1 MKQFYL
7 ILFLLI
13 SFLSPFLGL
22 SQSSQETF
30 GKNRIQYDS
39 FEWKYL
45 TTEHFK
51 IYYYIGGNRLAYN
64 TARYAEAEFER
75 ITNTLGFT
83 PYAPITLMV
92 YNSITDLQQSNIGL
106 EHKAFIGGQ
115 TKFIKSKVEVAFN
128 GNQIEYQKELVKQ
141 ITANFLTQILF
152 GGSFRD
158 AVQSSYL
165 VDLPDWFELG
175 IKEYM
180 AHGWDDEMDSY
191 MREYVLHRMKDISFF
206 TGREA
211 SLIGQSFWNFVIE
224 KYGEESIGHIIGL
237 TRIIHNPEESLAA
250 ALGKPYDAIITEWQN
265 FYVQTYHSVQKTSTF
280 SEKKQ
285 RLRRFNRK
293 NFKHHSFAINPDT
306 NLVAYAE
313 NFNGRYRVVVYN
325 IEKKRKRI
333 IFYGGHH
340 LIGQKSVPNLP
351 LISWKSAQE
360 IGIAFAKKGKTH
372 LLIKNIKTREKQRI
386 SFETFDAILSMD
398 FSPIHPH
405 EMILSASQKGRSDLF
420 LFDTRTERALNLT
433 RDLYDDLNPCYLPI
447 SNKIIFSSNRLTDTL
462 RIDIGKAEKI
472 KPQFDLFLMDLEKV
486 KHNQDLSIITRLTN
500 TPENELF
507 PIGITQDRFDFL
519 VEKNHSQQ
527 IYEYDLNTNTAE
539 KMSEFYLS
547 VQNFDRHHR
556 NLMYLTE
563 VKGKTFIHI
572 DTNFVYTK
580 KSDYETFPIPEVKK
594 VKIIKPIEDAISFI
608 STLKIDTLFFKGDS
622 LTYPEKDQKNLENQ
636 ALRIYGPTDYTG
648 LLSLDY
654 MVSSLLIDPLRGS
667 GVLMEGSASDMFQN
681 HVFSGNLLLLSDLK
695 SSQLTAHYY
704 YLKKKNDFKIKY
716 KRDNLFALTDEL
728 VQNYTANIFDFE
740 IAHPFS
746 VTSRVSIIPHVI
758 HTRYTD
764 FLSSNPDQL
773 NIFSGLKAVYVYDNT
788 IEHDLN
794 ILEGFRMKAGV
805 KTYFHLKDKQENFNK
820 LFIDLRKYQRIY
832 RTLTLATRVSYG
844 ESFGNSP
851 KSYLIGGM
859 DNWLFSQTNYEGNNN
874 PLNIYAETN
883 NGDLLFVEYA
893 TGLRGFGYNQLYGN
907 KYFLFNAE
915 VRLPIMKMFSNRPI
929 NSNFLRYLQMIAF
942 YDMGTAWTGKNPL
955 SKDNSLNT
963 KIEGNNLNGFSAT
976 VVNYQNPFLS
986 SYGLGVR
993 TMAFGYYVKIDLGW
1007 GIKNYVVQKPKL
1019 HITLGYDF

>member
-1 MKQFYL
+1 MKQFHL
-7 ILFLLI
+7 ILFLLLT
-13 SFLSPFLGL
+13 SFLGL

-51 IYYYIGGNRLAYN
+51 VYYYIGGNRLAYN

-83 PYAPITLMV
+83 PYAPITLIV

-115 TKFIKSKVEVAFN
+115 TKFIKSQVEVAFN
-128 GNQIEYQKELVKQ
+128 GNQIEFQQELVKQ
-141 ITANFLTQILF
+141 ITGNFLTQILF

-165 VDLPDWFELG
+165 IDLPDWFELG

-180 AHGWDDEMDSY
+180 AYGWNHEMDSY
-191 MREYVLHRMKDISFF
+191 MREYVMHRMKDISFY
-206 TGREA
+206 TGRKA
-211 SLIGQSFWNFVIE
+211 TLIGQSFWNFVVE
-224 KYGEESIGHIIGL
+224 KYEKESIGHIIGL
-237 TRIIHNPEESLAA
+237 TRVIHNPEESLAA
-250 ALGKPYDAIITEWQN
+250 ALGKPYHVVIKEWQK
-265 FYVQTYHSVQKTSTF
+265 FYIQAYHSSQETDTF
-280 SEKKQ
+280 SKKKQ

-325 IEKKRKRI
+325 IKKKRKRI

-340 LIGQKSVPNLP
+340 LIGQKSAPNLP
-351 LISWKSAQE
+351 LISWKSAEE
-360 IGIAFAKKGKTH
+360 IGIAFAKKGRTH
-372 LLIKNIKTREKQRI
+372 LLIKNIKTREKQKI

-398 FSPIHPH
+398 FSPIRGH

-462 RIDIGKAEKI
+462 RIDLGKAENI
-472 KPQFDLFLMDLEKV
+472 KNQFDLFLMDLDKI
-486 KHNQDLSIITRLTN
+486 KRNQDLSIITRLTN

-507 PIGITQDRFDFL
+507 PTGITQDRFDFL
-519 VEKNHSQQ
+519 VEKNNSQQ

-539 KMSEFYLS
+539 KMTEFYLPI
-547 VQNFDRHHR
+547 QNFDRHHR

-563 VKGKTFIHI
+563 VKGKTFIHL
-572 DTNFVYTK
+572 DTNFIYTK
-580 KSDYETFPIPEVKK
+580 KADYETFPVPEIEEI
-594 VKIIKPIEDAISFI
+594 KIIDPIKEAISFI
-608 STLKIDTLFFKGDS
+608 SNLEIDTLFFKGDS
-622 LTYPEKDQKNLENQ
+622 LTYPKKNKSNLENQ

-667 GVLMEGSASDMFQN
+667 GILMEGSASDMFQN

-716 KRDNLFALTDEL
+716 KRDNLFAFAEDL

-746 VTSRVSIIPHVI
+746 VASRVSIIPHVV

-764 FLSSNPDQL
+764 FLSSNPDVL
-773 NIFSGLKAVYVYDNT
+773 NIFSGLKAEYVYDNT

-794 ILEGFRMKAGV
+794 ILEGFRMKAGI
-805 KTYFHLKDKQENFNK
+805 KTYFHLQDKQENFNK

-844 ESFGNSP
+844 ESFGNNP

-859 DNWLFSQTNYEGNNN
+859 DNWLFSQTNYEGADN
-874 PLNIYAETN
+874 PLNIFAQTN
-883 NGDLLFVEYA
+883 NDDLLFVEYA
-893 TGLRGFGYNQLYGN
+893 TGLRGFSYSQLYGN

-915 VRLPIMKMFSNRPI
+915 VRLPVMKMLSNRPI
-929 NSNFLRYLQMIAF
+929 SSNFLRYLQMIAF
-942 YDMGTAWTGKNPL
+942 YDMGTAWIGKNPL
-955 SKDNSLNT
+955 SKDNSLNK
-963 KIEGNNLNGFSAT
+963 KIEGNELNAFSAT
-976 VVNYQNPFLS
+976 VINYQNPFLS
-986 SYGLGVR
+986 SYGVGMR

-1007 GIKNYVVQKPKL
+1007 GIKDYVVQTPKL